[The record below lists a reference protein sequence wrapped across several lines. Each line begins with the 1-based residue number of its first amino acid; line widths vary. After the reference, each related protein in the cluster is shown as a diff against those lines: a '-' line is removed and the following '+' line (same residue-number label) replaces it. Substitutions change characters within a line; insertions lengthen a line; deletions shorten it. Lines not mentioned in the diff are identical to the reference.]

1 MKLLA
6 NKDKV
11 LRKNLLSSE
20 IKERQFKFLRV
31 AVLNSP
37 DFKTERECYKFF
49 FNGKIQNRVSKTKLV
64 RRCLLTYKARVMHK
78 KFKISRVKLKKML
91 DLNIV
96 AGYKKAV
103 W

>member
-11 LRKNLLSSE
+11 LRKNLFSSE
-20 IKERQFKFLRV
+20 VKERQLKFLRV
-31 AVLNSP
+31 AVLNLP
-37 DFKTERECYKFF
+37 DFKNKREYYKYF
-49 FNGKIQNRVSKTKLV
+49 FNSKIQNKVSKTKLV